1 MDGNEEAVRAPQLG
15 QKSNPSLEGTEI
27 PGPLTWLALPTPF
40 STSSELGGRA
50 ERTSV
55 CFLPFSFC
63 SQGLSK
69 EHHDQAALML
79 ERCSSRGP
87 WFCTPFPPLLP
98 PKAQIH
104 LLV

>member
-27 PGPLTWLALPTPF
+27 PGPLTCPALPTPF

-69 EHHDQAALML
+69 EHHDVGKVQL
-79 ERCSSRGP
+79 
-87 WFCTPFPPLLP
+87 
-98 PKAQIH
+98 
-104 LLV
+104 